1 MPFGLHCINANFFTD
16 YKPPR
21 DFPTP
26 RLASFDYDEMEYR
39 DRYNQEEE
47 EDTGENPDR
56 LEWEEEQKHLDRE
69 WYNIEESSGVM
80 LKQIK
85 ILFPDYSQLLI
96 FFFFF
101 LGSR

>member
-1 MPFGLHCINANFFTD
+1 MLIFDCFTD

-47 EDTGENPDR
+47 EDTGEDRDR

-85 ILFPDYSQLLI
+85 ILFLDYSQLLI
-96 FFFFF
+96 FFFFC